1 MINMKSL
8 ITGILLIAGCLS
20 IWAQKPKDVTGRHEY
35 HLPRHQSRAQGE
47 QVAMERAII
56 EALAREFGTFVRQ
69 ETQMNFSSSEE
80 GENSEFYSS
89 ASTLVRGE
97 WLETI
102 GQPKLD
108 IYLTQDGEIVL
119 TCEIKGKAREIRRV
133 VDDFDAKVLKGGTT
147 DNFQT
152 SHFIHGDK
160 IYLAFTAPQDGFV
173 AVYLEDEDNNF
184 MRMLPFNGE
193 GKNARGVKG
202 NRRYVFF
209 TSDEG
214 LETTYLMRTEK
225 HAERNTIHV
234 IYSPHPFV
242 LSVDQA
248 AEDEESLDFL
258 SGSQFR
264 KWIDKSGTLD
274 PDMQHQ
280 KLFITIVERQD

>member
-1 MINMKSL
+1 MIKMKSL
-8 ITGILLIAGCLS
+8 IAGILLIAGCLTIS
-20 IWAQKPKDVTGRHEY
+20 AQKPKDVTGRHEY

-47 QVAMERAII
+47 QIALERAII

-69 ETQMNFSSSEE
+69 ETQMNFSSSAE

-102 GQPKLD
+102 GQPRLD
-108 IYLTQDGEIVL
+108 IYLTQEGEIVI

-133 VDDFDAKVLKGGTT
+133 VDDFNAKALNGGTT
-147 DNFQT
+147 DNFQ
-152 SHFIHGDK
+152 SSNFIHGEK
-160 IYLAFTAPQDGFV
+160 IFLAFTAPQDGFV

-209 TSDEG
+209 TSEEG
-214 LETTYLMRTEK
+214 LETPYIMRTQK
-225 HAERNTIHV
+225 QAERNTIHV

-242 LSVDQA
+242 LPVDQA
-248 AEDEESLDFL
+248 AADEESLDFL
-258 SGSQFR
+258 SGQQFSR
-264 KWIDKSGTLD
+264 WIDKSRTLD
-274 PDMQHQ
+274 PDMQQQ
-280 KLFITIVERQD
+280 KLFISIIERQD